1 LAHVQLCYRVGLA
14 WIGSLGLK
22 KISKLVTEDFQ
33 PLKGAPGGFP
43 YWVDVEGHEIR
54 GDESDPVAAARLL
67 EGLVFGELGLSDLSD
82 RVSLSPPGS
91 SSLDW
96 ILATDLWVGER
107 SSVFVGRSE
116 GSRHVFFVA
125 ARVDSREANKFAR
138 AEVLDP
144 PARGVVGVSFHGPGQ
159 VICLGNTASSQI
171 STTVNFAPRGAELSK
186 QLIAPLEA
194 LDPVTGS
201 WTKISTL
208 RVAPT
213 MAFDAALA
221 PNEWKA
227 FRISV

>member
-1 LAHVQLCYRVGLA
+1 V
-14 WIGSLGLK
+14 SLK
-22 KISKLVTEDFQ
+22 KISRLVTEDFQ
-33 PLKGAPGGFP
+33 ALKGVPGGFP

-67 EGLVFGELGLSDLSD
+67 EGLVLGELGLSDLSD
-82 RVSLSPPGS
+82 GVSLSPPGS
-91 SSLDW
+91 SSLEW

-107 SSVFVGRSE
+107 SSVFVGRTE
-116 GSRHVFFVA
+116 GNRHVFFAA
-125 ARVDSREANKFAR
+125 ARVESRDANKFAK
-138 AEVLDP
+138 AEILEP
-144 PARGVVGVSFHGPGQ
+144 PAKGVAGVSFYGPGQ

-171 STTVNFAPRGAELSK
+171 STTVKFAPHGAELSK
-186 QLIAPLEA
+186 QLMAPLEA

-201 WTKISTL
+201 WTKVSTV

-227 FRISV
+227 FRTSV